1 MRNRLKT
8 AALRAVRTMA
18 QTAVAM
24 IGTSAMLDDV
34 NWMMVSS
41 TAVLSGILSLL
52 TNIAGLPEPND
63 EDGEE

>member
-63 EDGEE
+63 ADGEE